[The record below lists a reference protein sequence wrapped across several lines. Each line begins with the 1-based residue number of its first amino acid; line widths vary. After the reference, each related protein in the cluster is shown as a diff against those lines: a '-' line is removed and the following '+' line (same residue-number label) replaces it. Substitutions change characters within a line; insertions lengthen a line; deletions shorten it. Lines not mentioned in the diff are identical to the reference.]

1 MRISIFK
8 KFNFSKHRGSGKR
21 TPRKKYTW
29 KEVTRRSLLVLMY
42 LFLALIFCTAA
53 AFAWFSKDLPTPS
66 KIAGRKPAV
75 STKIYDRTGQILLF
89 ETGEQKRT
97 IIKSDQISQSLK
109 DATVS
114 IEDAQ
119 FYQHHGIDFKQIAA
133 AVVEK
138 LLGRTKV
145 TRGAST
151 ITQQY
156 VKNALLTSDRSITR
170 KIKEAI
176 LAVELEF
183 MYNKDEILTM
193 YLNEIPYGNGTAGAE
208 AAAKMYYDKS
218 AQDLT
223 LAQAATLAA
232 IPQSPTYYSPY
243 GTHVDALIAR
253 RNHVLDQMVKNGK
266 ITEDEAVKA
275 KAEDTTTIGLV
286 VKPRKDSILAPHF
299 AMYVLEQIAN
309 DYGDDQIQKEGLNI
323 ITTLDYDKQK
333 LAEKAVADGVPK
345 NTKYGATNAALVATD
360 PKNGQVLAMVG
371 SKDYFDNTIDGQVN
385 VADSLRQP
393 GSSFKPFAY
402 ATAFKSPDYSPSKIL
417 FDLTTNFGGTPPY
430 TPQNYNGKTNGPV
443 TMRQA
448 LSNSLNIPA
457 VKVMALAGID
467 NVLQTASDMG
477 ITTLTHRSD
486 YGLSLV
492 LGAGEVRPVE
502 MANAFAVFAT
512 GGIKHPLTSVLKIT
526 DSNNKTLFEYDA
538 SKDKNEQALDPQIAY
553 ELASIMSDN
562 NARSL
567 VFGTRSALAFSN
579 RTVAAKTGTT
589 SDFKDAWTVGYTPS
603 ISVAVWVGNSNGDKM
618 KSGAD
623 GSVVAAPIFHSFVVS
638 ALGNTPNEEFVRPA
652 GIQDVTVEKWSNK
665 LPDTGSTEMVTD
677 IFASWQVPK
686 DKDNI
691 HKTVKV
697 CKGTN
702 NLAPDNA
709 PASLVED
716 KVITVIHS
724 EKPDNPEWENPV
736 TAWATEHGMVSEVP
750 TGTCDITS
758 LVPTISIT
766 SPTNNAVVSGSA
778 DLTSTTG
785 GANPTAKVEYFI
797 DGISIGE
804 TTAAPYN
811 LKYDFSL
818 LADGSH
824 KISAIVTDSQG
835 TTGTVEITVTTKDLN
850 PITISQ
856 VTMKSTSIST
866 EDITWMTDKES
877 TATIT
882 YFPSGT
888 TVAQT
893 AQSTDSTLLH
903 KVTLQNLLP
912 NTKYFLTINA
922 TDSDGNTAVS
932 QTYDFTTPATANSS
946 LNSSAANVSTPEIS
960 GQSIQ
965 N

>member
-1 MRISIFK
+1 MKSRLFK
-8 KFNFSKHRGSGKR
+8 KFKFTNHKSSLSRTFKKKR
-21 TPRKKYTW
+21 SW
-29 KEVTRRSLLVLMY
+29 KEVARRTGLVLVY
-42 LFLALIFCTAA
+42 LLIALIFCTAA

-97 IIKSDQISQSLK
+97 IIKSNQISQYLK

-114 IEDAQ
+114 IEDAK
-119 FYQHHGIDFKQIAA
+119 FYEHHGIDFKQIAA
-133 AVVEK
+133 AVAEK

-208 AAAKMYYDKS
+208 AAAKMYYDKT
-218 AQDLT
+218 AEDLT

-266 ITEDEAVKA
+266 ITEEEAAKA
-275 KAEDTTTIGLV
+275 KVEDTTTVGLV
-286 VKPRKDSILAPHF
+286 VKPRRDSILAPHF

-309 DYGDDQIQKEGLNI
+309 QYGDDQIQKEGLNI

-402 ATAFKSPDYSPSKIL
+402 ATAFKSPDYSPSKII
-417 FDLTTNFGGTPPY
+417 FDLKTDFGGTPPY

-477 ITTLTHRSD
+477 ITTLTHRAD

-538 SKDKNEQALDPQIAY
+538 TKDKNEQALDPQIAY

-623 GSVVAAPIFHSFVVS
+623 GSVVAAPIFHSFVVG
-638 ALGNTPNEEFVRPA
+638 ALGDTPNEEFTRPA

-665 LPDTGSTEMVTD
+665 LPDTGSTEMTTD
-677 IFASWQVPK
+677 IFTSWQAPK
-686 DKDNI
+686 EKDDV
-691 HKTVKV
+691 HKKVRV

-709 PASLVED
+709 PATVVEE
-716 KVITVIHS
+716 KIVTVIHS
-724 EKPDNPEWENPV
+724 EKPDNPNWENPV
-736 TAWATEHGMVSEVP
+736 MAWATENGMVSNMP
-750 TGTCDITS
+750 TGTCDFAS
-758 LVPTISIT
+758 LLPTISIV

-778 DLTSTTG
+778 DITATAG
-785 GANPTAKVEYFI
+785 GANPIAKVEYFI
-797 DGISIGE
+797 DGISIGDVV
-804 TTAAPYN
+804 AAPYN
-811 LKYDFSL
+811 LTYDFSL

-824 KISAIVTDSQG
+824 KISAIATDSQG
-835 TTGTVEITVTTKDLN
+835 TTGSTEVTVTTKDLN
-850 PITISQ
+850 PLTISQ
-856 VTMKSTSIST
+856 TTMKSLDATS
-866 EDITWMTDKES
+866 EDVTWMTDKES
-877 TATIT
+877 TSTLT
-882 YFPSGT
+882 YYPEGT
-888 TVAQT
+888 TTPILV
-893 AQSTDSTLLH
+893 QSAEQTLLH
-903 KVTLQNLLP
+903 KVTLSNLLP
-912 NTKYFLTINA
+912 NKKYFLSIRAVDT
-922 TDSDGNTAVS
+922 DGNVATS
-932 QTYDFTTPATANSS
+932 ETLSFTTP
-946 LNSSAANVSTPEIS
+946 VSTP
-960 GQSIQ
+960 
-965 N
+965 